1 MDDIVFQ
8 GLRQSRVQPIAR
20 RGRSRIRL
28 VAQVSVVAL
37 LIASISAATYPFL
50 PRKYSAT
57 AEVLLHPTNQEG
69 GTSWD
74 QSIRDAFDDSAIQTK
89 IDILRSEAL
98 QANVVD
104 EHNLTADPEFNPAL
118 KPSWLRRTVD
128 GLPWLAPWI
137 PPQRSDIVHVRANL
151 TKHLI
156 VKRGKSYFMT
166 VGYESADPTKA
177 ELLAN
182 TLAKRFYVDQVKRK
196 AKSQND
202 LLAAMKER
210 IDKGEAAYHTNEQI
224 EQDFIVSSGLIH
236 RADKESMDRQLASLS
251 TSYAEAQRRSLE
263 ATSRAEM
270 LTSQRAGDIDST
282 LDALSSPLLQHLRQR
297 MVEVSSGVGSGNST
311 GPSGASQTVLG
322 FLHQGIEAETQH
334 LVKAAQNEATVAQQ
348 NEAALHADLA
358 RLDARLMVWQ
368 ANERHRIDLHRAVTD
383 SLDDLHEERRR
394 FEAQSGRG
402 EVLQSDVEIVSFA
415 EVPDRP
421 SFPDPLLYMAGTFAV
436 IGLFSGLIFLPSMRV
451 VRAH

>member
-1 MDDIVFQ
+1 
-8 GLRQSRVQPIAR
+8 
-20 RGRSRIRL
+20 
-28 VAQVSVVAL
+28 
-37 LIASISAATYPFL
+37 LI
-50 PRKYSAT
+50 
-57 AEVLLHPTNQEG
+57 
-69 GTSWD
+69 
-74 QSIRDAFDDSAIQTK
+74 
-89 IDILRSEAL
+89 
-98 QANVVD
+98 
-104 EHNLTADPEFNPAL
+104 
-118 KPSWLRRTVD
+118 
-128 GLPWLAPWI
+128 
-137 PPQRSDIVHVRANL
+137 
-151 TKHLI
+151 
-156 VKRGKSYFMT
+156 
-166 VGYESADPTKA
+166 
-177 ELLAN
+177 
-182 TLAKRFYVDQVKRK
+182 
-196 AKSQND
+196 
-202 LLAAMKER
+202 
-210 IDKGEAAYHTNEQI
+210 GEAAYHINEQI